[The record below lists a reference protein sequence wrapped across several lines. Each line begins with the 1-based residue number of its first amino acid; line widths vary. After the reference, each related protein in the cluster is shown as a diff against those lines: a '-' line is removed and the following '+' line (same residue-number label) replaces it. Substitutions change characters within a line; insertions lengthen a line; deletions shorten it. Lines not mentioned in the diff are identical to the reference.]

1 MKKEKSILV
10 IEDDIDLCNSIMSA
24 LQRSGYRPFGAS
36 ELREATL
43 KLKNQT
49 FACILVDMRLG
60 ADSGEELIEFIR
72 ERKDAQNID
81 TPILVISGHL
91 DKSLVAKI
99 AKKIQG
105 ALVKPFDMNA
115 LLESVEKHAG

>member
-1 MKKEKSILV
+1 MNEEKSVLV
-10 IEDDIDLCNSIMSA
+10 VEDDVALCNSILST
-24 LQRSGYRPFGAS
+24 LQRNGFKPFGAT
-36 ELREATL
+36 ELRDATL

-49 FACILVDMRLG
+49 FACILLDIRLG

-72 ERKDAQNID
+72 ERKDALNID

-91 DKSLVAKI
+91 DRPLVSKI

-105 ALVKPFDMNA
+105 ALVKPFDMNT
-115 LLESVEKHAG
+115 LLECVRKHAG

>member
-1 MKKEKSILV
+1 
-10 IEDDIDLCNSIMSA
+10 
-24 LQRSGYRPFGAS
+24 
-36 ELREATL
+36 
-43 KLKNQT
+43 
-49 FACILVDMRLG
+49 MRLG

-72 ERKDAQNID
+72 ERKDALNVD

-91 DKSLVAKI
+91 DKPLIGKI

-115 LLESVEKHAG
+115 LLESVKKHAG